1 MDAFTADAFVNRDEP
16 VPIIA
21 VEAVSG
27 NDAQSSDTKGKR
39 ERVKEVF
46 GGTSSKLKDKLHEA
60 GSGSKDYGYSLQ
72 DRLFT
77 K

>member
-1 MDAFTADAFVNRDEP
+1 MDEITAGTFVNREEP
-16 VPIIA
+16 VPVIA
-21 VEAVSG
+21 IEALSG

-39 ERVKEVF
+39 ERVKETL

>member
-1 MDAFTADAFVNRDEP
+1 MDDFTADAFVNRDEP

-39 ERVKEVF
+39 ERVKEVL